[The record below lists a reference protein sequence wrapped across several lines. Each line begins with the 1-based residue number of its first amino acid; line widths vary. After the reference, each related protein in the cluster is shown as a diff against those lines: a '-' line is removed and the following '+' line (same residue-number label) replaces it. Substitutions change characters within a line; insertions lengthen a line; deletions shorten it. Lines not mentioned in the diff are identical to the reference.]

1 MIDNYNKCCQNG
13 EQKKEE
19 FLSLNSPNNCKFF
32 QIKDGIQKNYVI
44 KSKSTQENFS
54 ENETNFN
61 KINIFTKNEDKKLDL
76 KDTKKGTNEA
86 YFLNKKKR
94 RIAKKIFFKHRN
106 VEININELFNIIHTI
121 MEEVGEKFK
130 LLINSQG
137 NKKFSKN
144 ICKFCH
150 RVNLTKEN
158 KMISFSSP
166 NDFKDFYDNIF
177 NIITNDEYKQKI
189 AKISQEKYNIILE
202 NQKEINNIKINNI
215 ENNYQNK
222 NYCFICIYN
231 SLIKNRGIT
240 LLWENFCPINKK
252 MENKTKVEDILINS
266 NINTENIFNEKNN
279 AINNIINNENI
290 NKELNINDNF
300 DFNNPNEKRPNIFDL
315 ILGDENDDNNLNDL
329 ENLSDDNKS
338 IKNKNNDKK
347 LDKKNKKNKIEK
359 KKENKILFTKTRV
372 NDNNELGKINF
383 NSNINNFNKANF
395 EVNDKKKNINII
407 NMNNINNINQ
417 FNAQKF
423 LKKNDD
429 QTPPLLFNVN
439 HNPNS
444 SNSSSQNILTN
455 NNAIGYLNSI
465 NNNAFLNTND
475 DAMYNKLND
484 QLTFLKNKLSLES
497 NLNDT
502 RIDNLNNMNNDVPI
516 LISNADFKENLL
528 YFKNSMQSILTYMDN
543 LNNMLDKY
551 SCINEQSLYL
561 IDSMINGNIG
571 VDDIMKLKNNNNH
584 FSDILNYNYKIKK
597 MNSDLCDKIIN
608 YLNH

>member
-1 MIDNYNKCCQNG
+1 
-13 EQKKEE
+13 
-19 FLSLNSPNNCKFF
+19 
-32 QIKDGIQKNYVI
+32 
-44 KSKSTQENFS
+44 
-54 ENETNFN
+54 
-61 KINIFTKNEDKKLDL
+61 
-76 KDTKKGTNEA
+76 
-86 YFLNKKKR
+86 
-94 RIAKKIFFKHRN
+94 
-106 VEININELFNIIHTI
+106 
-121 MEEVGEKFK
+121 
-130 LLINSQG
+130 
-137 NKKFSKN
+137 
-144 ICKFCH
+144 
-150 RVNLTKEN
+150 
-158 KMISFSSP
+158 
-166 NDFKDFYDNIF
+166 
-177 NIITNDEYKQKI
+177 
-189 AKISQEKYNIILE
+189 
-202 NQKEINNIKINNI
+202 
-215 ENNYQNK
+215 
-222 NYCFICIYN
+222 
-231 SLIKNRGIT
+231 
-240 LLWENFCPINKK
+240 
-252 MENKTKVEDILINS
+252 
-266 NINTENIFNEKNN
+266 
-279 AINNIINNENI
+279 
-290 NKELNINDNF
+290 
-300 DFNNPNEKRPNIFDL
+300 
-315 ILGDENDDNNLNDL
+315 
-329 ENLSDDNKS
+329 
-338 IKNKNNDKK
+338 
-347 LDKKNKKNKIEK
+347 
-359 KKENKILFTKTRV
+359 
-372 NDNNELGKINF
+372 
-383 NSNINNFNKANF
+383 
-395 EVNDKKKNINII
+395 
-407 NMNNINNINQ
+407 MNNINNINQ

-551 SCINEQSLYL
+551 SCINEQSLSL

-584 FSDILNYNYKIKK
+584 FSDILNYNYNIKK